1 MDSSVLAVTSCLL
14 RPDAWVVL
22 SLVPADAS
30 ACGRATPG
38 EIEELPDRDLAA
50 PHGHD
55 FDVAELRATTRA
67 RTCLVAGVRG
77 AGALLVGFR
86 SRSDAAASRGAV
98 AALAAALGLCIPV
111 AAAPLALDIKRLLLA
126 PAQRP
131 ASHSGPEAGSGLV
144 LSGAAD
150 APAPAASPAGGPH
163 AAPPAVEAAAASA
176 ERSES
181 DVSAASTVPELPPR
195 DPSACSREAAAP
207 DKRDSFDACG
217 AAPALAPA
225 APAWPPA
232 APLSARAAG
241 TDAQDAC
248 APPSVPAS
256 CGAQNGAAAGEPAGC
271 GPGLRVAAA
280 SPGGSAAR
288 PAAPPVVD
296 GPEKARVFA
305 ATGGRAE
312 AAGDPA
318 ACKACTAAAAAAAA
332 GVWDRSRLW
341 PAFRKAQHE
350 QAYARWQG
358 MQMRQVSAAHTWLP

>member
-1 MDSSVLAVTSCLL
+1 VDSSVLAVTSCLL

-22 SLVPADAS
+22 SLMPADAS

-131 ASHSGPEAGSGLV
+131 ASHSGPETGSGLV

-225 APAWPPA
+225 APAWPP
-232 APLSARAAG
+232 
-241 TDAQDAC
+241 
-248 APPSVPAS
+248 
-256 CGAQNGAAAGEPAGC
+256 
-271 GPGLRVAAA
+271 
-280 SPGGSAAR
+280 
-288 PAAPPVVD
+288 VVD